1 MMILFDLRLRDCEPV
16 VGIEVNRVER
26 GGWTGLREWQP
37 SVVLFVDKNVWLV
50 WFLFWDL
57 PCFLEI
63 SLLVKI
69 LPFIFSVASTFL

>member
-16 VGIEVNRVER
+16 VGREANRVER

-50 WFLFWDL
+50 WFLFCVDKEKRRL
-57 PCFLEI
+57 GKQAT
-63 SLLVKI
+63 VNQ
-69 LPFIFSVASTFL
+69 

>member
-16 VGIEVNRVER
+16 VGRDVNQVER

-50 WFLFWDL
+50 WFLF
-57 PCFLEI
+57 CV
-63 SLLVKI
+63 VKEKRR
-69 LPFIFSVASTFL
+69 LGKQATVNQ